1 MIRIEKLI
9 FKAFIF
15 LLIFSGCSKN
25 TIDKIYYNGVV
36 WTADQKIPSA
46 TAMVLNEG
54 VFLFVG
60 EDKEALSMATDR
72 TEIIDLKGNF
82 VTPGFIDN
90 HVHFISG
97 GLQLSRVNLN
107 DVLSKKEFQARIIEF
122 DRVLPKSSWILGGNW
137 DHELWGGIYPDKSW
151 IDEVVSDRPV
161 FLYRLDGHMALA
173 NTKAM
178 NLAGINS
185 STLFQNTSDFSGQSN
200 LS

>member
-137 DHELWGGIYPDKSW
+137 DHEL
-151 IDEVVSDRPV
+151 
-161 FLYRLDGHMALA
+161 L
-173 NTKAM
+173 
-178 NLAGINS
+178 
-185 STLFQNTSDFSGQSN
+185 
-200 LS
+200 

>member
-107 DVLSKKEFQARIIEF
+107 DVLSRFKQE
-122 DRVLPKSSWILGGNW
+122 
-137 DHELWGGIYPDKSW
+137 
-151 IDEVVSDRPV
+151 
-161 FLYRLDGHMALA
+161 
-173 NTKAM
+173 
-178 NLAGINS
+178 
-185 STLFQNTSDFSGQSN
+185 
-200 LS
+200 